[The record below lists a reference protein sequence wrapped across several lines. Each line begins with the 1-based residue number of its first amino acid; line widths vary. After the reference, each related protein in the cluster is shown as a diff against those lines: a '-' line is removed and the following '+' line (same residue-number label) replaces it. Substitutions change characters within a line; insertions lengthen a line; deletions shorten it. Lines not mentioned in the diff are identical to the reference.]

1 MATDLRM
8 LLCVSLLCASL
19 NAAAELLPDPTRPS
33 IDLSSSGA
41 GSAVDV
47 VPIDDVSHGLQ
58 SVIISS
64 QYRAAII
71 NGETVSLGGKSGDS
85 RLVEVRESSVVLQNA
100 QGRRVLEL
108 FPKVNIRK
116 NEAAQQEGALQEKSL
131 EQKKAIEQTSLPEK
145 AVGGVK

>member
-1 MATDLRM
+1 MATGLRM

-19 NAAAELLPDPTRPS
+19 DAAAELLPDPTRPS
-33 IDLSSSGA
+33 IDLNSSGA
-41 GSAVDV
+41 GSGVDV
-47 VPIDDVSHGLQ
+47 APVEDVSHGLQ
-58 SVIISS
+58 SVIISP

-116 NEAAQQEGALQEKSL
+116 NEAVQQEGALPEKAL
-131 EQKKAIEQTSLPEK
+131 EQTGLPEK